1 MKPLNINEINKSYQN
16 FILNFINLIII
27 SVFCIFIF
35 LLASEHEYEILEK
48 RVRQTDALFLR
59 RKEINL
65 LTDELLARFQQL
77 STYHTV
83 SSESLNNQSILM
95 GDIQNIN
102 FRIKDILKLYPSD
115 AASFQLYQK
124 MTDDITQM
132 AAVQDSLNATKF
144 QIENIRNQLETCLNA
159 NHRVEG
165 KLKAGIFGH

>member
-1 MKPLNINEINKSYQN
+1 
-16 FILNFINLIII
+16 
-27 SVFCIFIF
+27 
-35 LLASEHEYEILEK
+35 
-48 RVRQTDALFLR
+48 
-59 RKEINL
+59 
-65 LTDELLARFQQL
+65 
-77 STYHTV
+77 
-83 SSESLNNQSILM
+83 M